1 MNYPHLIPHPSS
13 LITWPELPYTAAMKV
28 AFVADW
34 LTVNAGAEHA
44 LLGLHRMWPEAPIY
58 TTVARP
64 EQLGKLGEA
73 KIITG
78 PLQKLYRIVRKH
90 QLLVPLMA
98 HAIESMDLSGYDLI
112 ISSSHAV
119 GKGIIPPSTAVH
131 VCYCHT
137 PMRYAWKMET
147 EYLKDFRVPTFL
159 WRRLKRMLGRLRRW
173 DLSTAK
179 RVDVF
184 VANSEETARR
194 IQDTYGRESV
204 VVPPP
209 VSDAF
214 LCTPLPHTKRRG
226 FLSVGRLVPYKRLDL
241 LVEAA
246 NRLQVPL
253 AIAGKGQE
261 EARLKAIAGPT
272 VTFLGYVP
280 DSDLPKLYGSAE
292 AVLFAAHEDAGI
304 VPLEAQAMGT
314 PVIAYGKGGARDSLA
329 EGKTGIFFD
338 HQTVEGLVEAM
349 QKFSEYTFDHHAIRE
364 HARKFSSERF
374 QTEVKKVVEEG
385 LEKYER
391 K

>member
-1 MNYPHLIPHPSS
+1 
-13 LITWPELPYTAAMKV
+13 MKV

-44 LLGLHRMWPEAPIY
+44 LLELHRMWPEAPIY

-73 KIITG
+73 KIITS

-90 QLLVPLMA
+90 QFLVPLMA

-204 VVPPP
+204 VIPPP

-338 HQTVEGLVEAM
+338 HQTVEVLAEAM